1 MKMRVVAIPLI
12 AAICY
17 GSPAVASPTTDEQM
31 VRGRGARDR
40 SGGDGGARAAG
51 GGDGERRSGGG
62 ERTAE
67 RRGGDSRRDDGGQPR
82 TSVARRGDDDHR
94 QSTRTETSRRDNAN
108 RDRDRR
114 ENDRGDNRRDGDH
127 VSNANRDTG
136 GRYAVPRVYTRD
148 RDFGRNP
155 RVVVRNTRPDIHIN
169 FGSPYRNGYRYYTP
183 VHYDRWARSYYRWS
197 PVSYLPLGLIY
208 GSIGFSNFG
217 VYGGWGNAY
226 PYYDPYASAYGS
238 PWRTSGYDV
247 GGIRLKI
254 QPRDAQVF
262 VDGYYAGIVD
272 DFDGTF
278 QSLRLEAG
286 GHKIEVRMPG
296 FADMELDVHVQ
307 PGRTLTLAEVMQPR
321 P

>member
-17 GSPAVASPTTDEQM
+17 GSPAMASPTTEEQM

-40 SGGDGGARAAG
+40 NGGGSGGDGARAAG
-51 GGDGERRSGGG
+51 GGGGERRAGGG
-62 ERTAE
+62 ERTSGT
-67 RRGGDSRRDDGGQPR
+67 RGGDNRRDDGGQPR
-82 TSVARRGDDDHR
+82 TAVTRRGDDDR
-94 QSTRTETSRRDNAN
+94 RETSRADNDRRDN
-108 RDRDRR
+108 DRR
-114 ENDRGDNRRDGDH
+114 DNDRRDNDRRDGERTGRND
-127 VSNANRDTG
+127 RDNG
-136 GRYAVPRVYTRD
+136 QRVAVPRIGGRD
-148 RDFGRNP
+148 GYYDRVP
-155 RVVVRNTRPDIHIN
+155 RIVVRNRPDIHFN

-183 VHYDRWARSYYRWS
+183 AHYDRWARSYYRWS
-197 PVSYLPLGLIY
+197 PVGYLPLSLIY

-217 VYGGWGNAY
+217 VYGGWGGAY
-226 PYYDPYASAYGS
+226 PYYDPYAYSYGS

-247 GGIRLKI
+247 GGVRLKI
-254 QPRDAQVF
+254 RPREAQVF
-262 VDGYYAGIVD
+262 VDGHYAGLVD

-286 GHKIEVRMPG
+286 GHKIEIRMPG

-307 PGRTLTLAEVMQPR
+307 PGRTITLAEVMQPR